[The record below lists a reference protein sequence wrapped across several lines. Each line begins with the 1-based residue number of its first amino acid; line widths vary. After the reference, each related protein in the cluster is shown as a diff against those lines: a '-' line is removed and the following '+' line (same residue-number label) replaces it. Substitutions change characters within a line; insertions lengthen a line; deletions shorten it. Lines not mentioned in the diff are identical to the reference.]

1 MKNEPQAVADAILK
15 LYCEPDTRSRFGEAA
30 ARKVQ
35 QFDRVNVHRIMKD
48 IYLSL

>member
-1 MKNEPQAVADAILK
+1 MDNEPRALADAILT
-15 LYCEPDTRSRFGEAA
+15 LYHEPDTRRRFGQAA